1 MKKTILLS
9 LFMLLIFVEL
19 PDVAAEAAAD
29 KKVVINGTQLTAKD
43 IQTLERSYGVPLQ
56 TGRYWYDKMSG
67 LWGYAGQPTAGQIL
81 AGLQLGGPL
90 KADASNGNT
99 GVFINGRQLPV
110 VEVTYASNWGR
121 CTKAGTG

>member
-19 PDVAAEAAAD
+19 PDVAAAD
-29 KKVVINGTQLTAKD
+29 KKVVINGTQLTAMD
-43 IQTLERSYGVPLQ
+43 IQTLERSYGVPMQ

-81 AGLQLGGPL
+81 PGLQLGGLL
-90 KADASNGNT
+90 KANASNGNT
-99 GVFINGRQLPV
+99 GVFINGRELPIIEVQYLQQLGTV
-110 VEVTYASNWGR
+110 Y
-121 CTKAGTG
+121 KARY

>member
-1 MKKTILLS
+1 MKKTILFS

-19 PDVAAEAAAD
+19 PDVAAAD

-67 LWGYAGQPTAGQIL
+67 LWGYAG
-81 AGLQLGGPL
+81 
-90 KADASNGNT
+90 
-99 GVFINGRQLPV
+99 
-110 VEVTYASNWGR
+110 
-121 CTKAGTG
+121 